1 MFVKPHKAPNIKQVP
16 WTDITSLTKRLSTA
30 PVQTW
35 SKRCKIDEAGFT
47 LMTVLKTTKKGKTL
61 DQVYT
66 TLA

>member
-16 WTDITSLTKRLSTA
+16 WTDITSLTKRLNTA

-35 SKRCKIDEAGFT
+35 SKRYKIGEAGFT
-47 LMTVLKTTKKGKTL
+47 LMTVLETTKKDMTL
-61 DQVYT
+61 DQLST